1 MSIIV
6 KTKNPNTLVAKIK
19 EYIDEKK
26 IDTWIYD
33 SNVVQW
39 EFHAWLRPIVLDEN
53 TIIFGIIGRNDKK
66 MSVVEYAVYH
76 GRFIEMLL
84 SHFDKHCQS
93 MEATP
98 LPTKHDDLG
107 KEVSN
112 EG

>member
-1 MSIIV
+1 
-6 KTKNPNTLVAKIK
+6 
-19 EYIDEKK
+19 
-26 IDTWIYD
+26 
-33 SNVVQW
+33 
-39 EFHAWLRPIVLDEN
+39 
-53 TIIFGIIGRNDKK
+53 